1 MKKRLTISISK
12 QSLDYVERSVGKR
25 GTSRSAVVESFIR
38 ESLERRR
45 EERLA
50 RLAKEFFAQPESQE
64 ETEAKDDWLKAS
76 METQKRDD

>member
-12 QSLDYVERSVGKR
+12 QSLDYVVRSVGKR

-38 ESLERRR
+38 ESLEGRR

-50 RLAKEFFAQPESQE
+50 RLAKEFFAQPESPE
-64 ETEAKDDWLKAS
+64 EAEERNGWVKAS